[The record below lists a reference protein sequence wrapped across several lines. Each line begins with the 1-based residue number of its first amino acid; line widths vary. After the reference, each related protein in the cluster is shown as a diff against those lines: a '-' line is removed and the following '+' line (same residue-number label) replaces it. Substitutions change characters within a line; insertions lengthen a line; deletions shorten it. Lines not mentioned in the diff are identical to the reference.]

1 MILYDLTMPS
11 LTKKI
16 IRGRPYYYLRECQR
30 VDGRPKIIWQQYL
43 GSPAEL
49 VQRLQGGA
57 PQRAVIREFG
67 ASAACLKMARQLDV
81 AGTIDRLVPKRS
93 RQGVSVGQYA
103 LIAVLNRCVAPCSKS
118 RLGAWYEQTVLPRL
132 LGVRPSQLITQRFWE
147 SMGRIDERAIARIG
161 GELADA
167 AVRHFGLDLRCLLFD
182 ATNFFTFVD
191 SFNLRAKLP
200 QRGHSKEGRDNL
212 RLIGLALLVSADG
225 EVPLF
230 HHCYAGNQ
238 HDSTIFGALVKEIA
252 QNCRAMAHGVS
263 DLTLVFDK
271 GNNSKE
277 NLTETA
283 GTGLHFV
290 GSLVPT
296 QHPQL
301 LAIPRKQMRRL
312 DKTQLPAV
320 WAHRTEQKVFGVART
335 VLVVFNRPLFRA
347 QAKTLHREINK
358 RCRKLKTLHLA
369 LQRSA
374 KRTSGKKP
382 TLEGTRKRLE
392 TILCGRHMK
401 ELFSAQVS
409 AGKGS
414 RLTLRWSFKV
424 RAWKS
429 LQKILLGKTILFT
442 DRADWSDEQ
451 IVRAYRSQSHVE
463 SAFRAMKNP
472 HYLSFRPTYHWTDQ
486 KLRVHALYC
495 VIALMITS
503 LLRRQLAQAGI
514 SVSLARMLE
523 RLADIREVSLIY
535 HDAEAQSPRTRT
547 ILSELEEEQSRILAA
562 LDLTQFRAA

>member
-1 MILYDLTMPS
+1 VPS

-30 VDGRPKIIWQQYL
+30 VDGKPKIIWQQYL

-49 VQRLQGGA
+49 VQRLQGGG
-57 PQRAVIREFG
+57 PQKAVIREFG
-67 ASAACLKMARQLDV
+67 ASAACLGIARQLDIV
-81 AGTIDRLVPKRS
+81 ATIDRLVRKRS
-93 RQGVSVGQYA
+93 TQGVSVGQYV
-103 LIAVLNRCVAPCSKS
+103 LIAVLNRCVAPCSKTQ
-118 RLGAWYEQTVLPRL
+118 LGPWFEQTVLPRL
-132 LGVRPSQLITQRFWE
+132 LGVRPAQLSSQRFWDN
-147 SMGRIDERAIARIG
+147 MDRLDEQAITRIG
-161 GELADA
+161 CELADT
-167 AVRHFGLDLRCLLFD
+167 AVKQFGLDLRCLLFD

-191 SFNLRAKLP
+191 SFNLRAKLA

-238 HDSTIFGALVKEIA
+238 HDSTIFGALIQQIA
-252 QNCRAMAHGVS
+252 TSCRAMAHGVS

-277 NLTETA
+277 NLTEA
-283 GTGLHFV
+283 ADTGLHFV

-296 QHPQL
+296 HHPQL
-301 LAIPRKQMRRL
+301 LAIPRQQMRRL
-312 DKTQLPAV
+312 DPTQLPAV
-320 WAHRTEQKVFGVART
+320 WAYRTEQKVFGVSRT

-347 QAKTLHREINK
+347 QVKTLRREINK
-358 RCRKLKTLHLA
+358 RCRKLKALHVG

-374 KRTSGKKP
+374 KRTAGKKP
-382 TLEGTRKRLE
+382 TLEGTRKRLA
-392 TILCGRHMK
+392 TILSGRHMK
-401 ELFSAQVS
+401 ELFSASVTT
-409 AGKGS
+409 GKGS
-414 RLTLRWSFKV
+414 RLSLKWRLKV
-424 RAWKS
+424 NTWKT
-429 LQKILLGKTILFT
+429 LQKTLLGKTILFT

-451 IVRAYRSQSHVE
+451 IVCAYRSQSHVE
-463 SAFRAMKNP
+463 SAFRAMKDP

-503 LLRRQLAQAGI
+503 LLRRQLTQVGI

-523 RLADIREVSLIY
+523 RLADVREVSLLY
-535 HDAEAQSPRTRT
+535 QDTAAKAPRTQT
-547 ILSELEEEQSRILAA
+547 ILSDTDEEQNKILAA
-562 LDLTQFRAA
+562 LNLTQFRAA

>member
-1 MILYDLTMPS
+1 VPS

-30 VDGRPKIIWQQYL
+30 VDGKPKIIWQQYL

-49 VQRLQGGA
+49 VQRLQGGGA
-57 PQRAVIREFG
+57 QRAVIREFG
-67 ASAACLKMARQLDV
+67 ASAACLKIARQLDIV
-81 AGTIDRLVPKRS
+81 GIIDRLVRKRS
-93 RQGVSVGQYA
+93 TQGVSVGEYA

-118 RLGAWYEQTVLPRL
+118 RLGTWYEHTVLPRV
-132 LGVRPSQLITQRFWE
+132 LGVRPSQLSSQRFWDN
-147 SMGRIDERAIARIG
+147 MDRLDEQTIARIG
-161 GELADA
+161 CELTDT
-167 AVRHFGLDLRCLLFD
+167 AVRQFGLNLRCLLFD

-238 HDSTIFGALVKEIA
+238 HDSSIFGALIEQIA
-252 QNCRAMAHGVS
+252 HSCRAMAQGVS

-271 GNNSKE
+271 GNNSKD
-277 NLTETA
+277 NLTQTA
-283 GTGLHFV
+283 RTGLHFV

-296 QHPQL
+296 QHAPL
-301 LAIPRKQMRRL
+301 LAITRAQMRRL
-312 DKTQLPAV
+312 DQAQLPAV
-320 WAHRTEQKVFGVART
+320 WAHRTEQKVFGVPRT
-335 VLVVFNRPLFRA
+335 VLVVFNRPLYRA
-347 QAKTLHREINK
+347 QVKTLRREINK
-358 RCRKLKTLHLA
+358 RCRKLKALHLA

-374 KRTSGKKP
+374 QRTAGKKP
-382 TLEGTRKRLE
+382 TLEGTEKRLA
-392 TILCGRHMK
+392 TILSGRHMK

-409 AGKGS
+409 LGKAS
-414 RLTLRWSFKV
+414 RVHLRWRLRVK
-424 RAWKS
+424 AWET
-429 LQKILLGKTILFT
+429 LQRTLLGKTILFT

-463 SAFRAMKNP
+463 SAFRAMKDP

-503 LLRRQLAQAGI
+503 LLRRQLAKAGI
-514 SVSLARMLE
+514 CVSLARMLE
-523 RLADIREVSLIY
+523 RLADTREVSLIY
-535 HDAEAQSPRTRT
+535 HDAEAKSPRART
-547 ILSELEEEQSRILAA
+547 ILSHTDEEQNKILAA
-562 LDLTQFRAA
+562 LDLMQFRAA

>member
-1 MILYDLTMPS
+1 VPS

-30 VDGRPKIIWQQYL
+30 VDGKPKIIWQQYL

-49 VQRLQGGA
+49 VQRLQGGGA
-57 PQRAVIREFG
+57 QKAVIREFG
-67 ASAACLKMARQLDV
+67 ASAACLKIARQLDLV
-81 AGTIDRLVPKRS
+81 GTIDRLVRKRS
-93 RQGVSVGQYA
+93 THGVSVGQYV
-103 LIAVLNRCVAPCSKS
+103 LIAVLNRCVAPCSKTQLS
-118 RLGAWYEQTVLPRL
+118 AWYEQTVLPRL
-132 LGVRPSQLITQRFWE
+132 LGVRPAQLSSQRFWDN
-147 SMGRIDERAIARIG
+147 MDRLDEQAIARIG
-161 GELADA
+161 CELADT
-167 AVRHFGLDLRCLLFD
+167 AVRQFGLDLRCLLFD

-238 HDSTIFGALVKEIA
+238 HDSTIFGTLIQEIA
-252 QNCRAMAHGVS
+252 KNCRAMAQGVN

-277 NLTETA
+277 NLTEA
-283 GTGLHFV
+283 ADTGLHFV

-296 QHPQL
+296 QHAQL
-301 LAIPRKQMRRL
+301 LAIRRQQMRRL
-312 DKTQLPAV
+312 DQTQLAAV
-320 WAHRTEQKVFGVART
+320 WAYRTEQKVFGVSRT

-347 QAKTLHREINK
+347 QVKTLRREINK
-358 RCRKLKTLHLA
+358 RCRKLTALHVA

-374 KRTSGKKP
+374 QRTAGKKP
-382 TLEGTRKRLE
+382 TLEGTRKRLA
-392 TILCGRHMK
+392 TILSGRHMK
-401 ELFSAQVS
+401 ELFSASVTS
-409 AGKGS
+409 GKGS
-414 RLTLRWSFKV
+414 RLSLKWRLKV
-424 RAWKS
+424 NAWKT
-429 LQKILLGKTILFT
+429 LQKTLLGKTILFT

-451 IVRAYRSQSHVE
+451 IVRAYRSQAHVE
-463 SAFRAMKNP
+463 SAFRAMKDP

-523 RLADIREVSLIY
+523 RLADLREVSLIY
-535 HDAEAQSPRTRT
+535 HDPEAKSPRAQT
-547 ILSELEEEQSRILAA
+547 ILSDVDEEQNKILTA

>member
-1 MILYDLTMPS
+1 VPS
-11 LTKKI
+11 LTKKV

-30 VDGRPKIIWQQYL
+30 VDGKPKIIWQQYL

-49 VQRLQGGA
+49 VQRLQGGGA
-57 PQRAVIREFG
+57 QKAVIREFG
-67 ASAACLKMARQLDV
+67 ASAACLKIARQLDIV
-81 AGTIDRLVPKRS
+81 GSIDRLVRKRS
-93 RQGVSVGQYA
+93 TRGVSVGQYV
-103 LIAVLNRCVAPCSKS
+103 LLAVLNRCVAPCSKTQ
-118 RLGAWYEQTVLPRL
+118 LGPWYEQTVLPRL
-132 LGVRPSQLITQRFWE
+132 LGVRPAQLSSQRFWDN
-147 SMGRIDERAIARIG
+147 MDRIDAQAIARIG
-161 GELADA
+161 CELTDT

-182 ATNFFTFVD
+182 ATNFFTFLD

-230 HHCYAGNQ
+230 HHCYAGNK
-238 HDSTIFGALVKEIA
+238 HDSTIFGALVQEIA
-252 QNCRAMAHGVS
+252 QNCRAMAQGVS

-277 NLTETA
+277 NLTEAA

-301 LAIPRKQMRRL
+301 LAITRGQMRRL

-320 WAHRTEQKVFGVART
+320 WAYRTEQKIFGVSRT

-347 QAKTLHREINK
+347 QVKTLRREINK
-358 RCRKLKTLHLA
+358 RCRKLKALHVA

-374 KRTSGKKP
+374 QRTAGKKP
-382 TLEGTRKRLE
+382 TLEGTHKRLA
-392 TILCGRHMK
+392 TILSGRHMK
-401 ELFSAQVS
+401 ELFNVS
-409 AGKGS
+409 LTAGKGA
-414 RLTLRWSFKV
+414 RLSLKWRLKV
-424 RAWKS
+424 RAWKT
-429 LQKILLGKTILFT
+429 LQRTLLGKTILFT

-451 IVRAYRSQSHVE
+451 IVHAYRSQSHVE
-463 SAFRAMKNP
+463 SAFRAMKDP
-472 HYLSFRPTYHWTDQ
+472 RYLSFRPTYHWTDQ

-523 RLADIREVSLIY
+523 RLADIREVALLY
-535 HDAEAQSPRTRT
+535 HDAAAKSPRAQT
-547 ILSELEEEQSRILAA
+547 ILSDMDEEQNKILAA

>member
-1 MILYDLTMPS
+1 VPS

-30 VDGRPKIIWQQYL
+30 VDGKPKIIWQQYL

-49 VQRLQGGA
+49 VQRLQGRT
-57 PQRAVIREFG
+57 PQKALIREFG

-81 AGTIDRLVPKRS
+81 VGIIDRLVPKRS
-93 RQGVSVGQYA
+93 TQGVSVGEYA
-103 LIAVLNRCVAPCSKS
+103 LIAVLNRCVAPCSKTQ
-118 RLGAWYEQTVLPRL
+118 LGAWYEQTVLPRL
-132 LGVRPSQLITQRFWE
+132 LGVRPAQLISQRFWE
-147 SMGRIDERAIARIG
+147 NMDRIDQQAIARIG
-161 GELADA
+161 CELADT
-167 AVRHFGLDLRCLLFD
+167 AVRQFGLDLRCLLFD

-238 HDSTIFGALVKEIA
+238 HDSTIFGALVQEIA
-252 QNCRAMAHGVS
+252 QNCRAMAQGVS

-271 GNNSKE
+271 GNNSKD

-283 GTGLHFV
+283 TTGLHFV

-301 LAIPRKQMRRL
+301 LAITREQMHRL

-320 WAHRTEQKVFGVART
+320 WAYRTEQKVFGVSRT

-347 QAKTLHREINK
+347 QVKTLRREINK
-358 RCRKLKTLHLA
+358 RRRKLTALHVA
-369 LQRSA
+369 LQRAA
-374 KRTSGKKP
+374 KRTAGKKP
-382 TLEGTRKRLE
+382 TLEGTRKRLA
-392 TILCGRHMK
+392 TILSGRHMK

-409 AGKGS
+409 ARKGS
-414 RLTLRWSFKV
+414 RLSLKWRFKV
-424 RAWKS
+424 NAWKT
-429 LQKILLGKTILFT
+429 LQRTLLGKTILFT
-442 DRADWSDEQ
+442 DQADWRDEQ
-451 IVRAYRSQSHVE
+451 IVRAYRSQAHVE
-463 SAFRAMKNP
+463 SAFRAMKDP

-514 SVSLARMLE
+514 SVSLARMLD
-523 RLADIREVSLIY
+523 RLAHVREVSLLY
-535 HDAEAQSPRTRT
+535 QDAEAKSPRAQT
-547 ILSELEEEQSRILAA
+547 ILSDMDEEQNRILAA

>member
-1 MILYDLTMPS
+1 MTS

-30 VDGRPKIIWQQYL
+30 VDGKPKIIWQQYL

-57 PQRAVIREFG
+57 PQKAVIREFG
-67 ASAACLKMARQLDV
+67 ASTACLMIARQLDV
-81 AGTIDRLVPKRS
+81 VGIIDRLVRKRTT
-93 RQGVSVGQYA
+93 QGVSVGQYA
-103 LIAVLNRCVAPCSKS
+103 LLAVLNRCVAPCSKTQ
-118 RLGAWYEQTVLPRL
+118 LGAWYEQTVLPRL
-132 LGVRPSQLITQRFWE
+132 LGVRPSQLISQRFWE
-147 SMGRIDERAIARIG
+147 NMDRIDEQAIARIG
-161 GELADA
+161 CELTDA
-167 AVRHFGLDLRCLLFD
+167 AVRQFGLDLRCLLFD
-182 ATNFFTFVD
+182 ATNFFTFID

-238 HDSTIFGALVKEIA
+238 HDSTIFGALIQEIA
-252 QNCRAMAHGVS
+252 KNCRAMAQGVS

-271 GNNSKE
+271 GNNSKD
-277 NLTETA
+277 NLTEA
-283 GTGLHFV
+283 ADTGLHFV

-296 QHPQL
+296 QHPPL
-301 LAIPRKQMRRL
+301 LAISREQMRRL
-312 DKTQLPAV
+312 DQTQLPAV
-320 WAHRTEQKVFGVART
+320 WAYRTEQKVFGVSRT

-347 QAKTLHREINK
+347 QVKTLRREINK
-358 RCRKLKTLHLA
+358 RCRKLKALHVA

-374 KRTSGKKP
+374 QRTAGKKP

-392 TILCGRHMK
+392 MILSGRHMK
-401 ELFSAQVS
+401 ELFSAQVT

-414 RLTLRWSFKV
+414 RLSLKWRLKV
-424 RAWKS
+424 RAWKT
-429 LQKILLGKTILFT
+429 LQRTLLGKTILFT

-463 SAFRAMKNP
+463 SAFRAMKDP

-523 RLADIREVSLIY
+523 RLADLREVSLLY
-535 HDAEAQSPRTRT
+535 QDAEAKSPRTHT
-547 ILSELEEEQSRILAA
+547 VLSDTDEEQSKMLAA